1 MTEATATAA
10 VVTTPWY
17 RRTAP
22 PQLGDL
28 ATGLWFMGHAQLYL
42 AAVGLV
48 IGVAGV
54 VGLVGIIAISIA
66 TGAHAPFDWPITVM
80 LALPFAAAFLFSGL
94 TLRVVATIV
103 DARATPFG
111 RAVTT
116 VGMMVLIAAGAYAI
130 VAIGFGIVI
139 IGSYVLAQSFS

>member
-1 MTEATATAA
+1 MTQTSAITP
-10 VVTTPWY
+10 VPKTPWY

-42 AAVGLV
+42 AAIGLV
-48 IGVAGV
+48 IGVVGV
-54 VGLVGIIAISIA
+54 VGLVGTIAISIG
-66 TGAHAPFDWPITVM
+66 TGAHAPFDWPITAM

-103 DARATPFG
+103 DARATPVG
-111 RAVTT
+111 RAATT
-116 VGMMVLIAAGAYAI
+116 LGMMVLMAGGAYAI
-130 VAIGFGIVI
+130 VAIGIGIVV
-139 IGSYVLAQSFS
+139 IGSYVLAQSF